1 MGLLVLRRWVGGT
14 KRRPTV
20 AISIPTSHGSCT
32 AVAIRP
38 RWSKRLFVQDPR
50 AVVTKQVS
58 SRRALLTVFVI
69 VFIDLLGFGIVIPI
83 LPFYVRDLGGSDVVY
98 GLLAASYSLM
108 QFLSAPLLGGISDSR
123 GRRPVLMF
131 TLLGNAVA
139 WAVFGLGGE
148 AELLFGTVG
157 ALGTLFA
164 ARMLA
169 GAMGGNLATA
179 QAYVADVTPV
189 ERRAGAL
196 GLVGAAF
203 GLGFVFG
210 PALGS
215 ILASDGVVAAAQ
227 GVFPSFVPAT
237 QFSLP
242 SFGAAAFS
250 VVAFLATWAFLPEPE
265 RQAAPARRSRILG
278 QFVDALR
285 DVALRPL
292 VVAFFAA
299 SVAFSGIQIAFIPY
313 VADVYGYD
321 ASQAGL
327 LLTYVGVL
335 GVLNQGVV
343 VGRVARRI
351 SSKRMAIVGAGL
363 LVVAL
368 GAFPFSPEIGRGL
381 LGGFTYADIG
391 ARVFALLG
399 VLTLLSTGN
408 SFLNVALSTLVSAAA
423 SEASQG
429 SAFGVTQGAGSL
441 GRTVGPPI
449 MTALYAFVVYWSPFV
464 VGAVLTVGIIGLLAT
479 LRVDT
484 GGSAPA
490 PPTE

>member
-1 MGLLVLRRWVGGT
+1 MWLLWLRRWVRGS
-14 KRRPTV
+14 PW
-20 AISIPTSHGSCT
+20 TSGRFAGNYSARLAER
-32 AVAIRP
+32 AV
-38 RWSKRLFVQDPR
+38 VQDPR
-50 AVVTKQVS
+50 AAVTGQVS
-58 SRRALLTVFVI
+58 SRRALLTVFII

-108 QFLSAPLLGGISDSR
+108 QFLSAPVLGGISDSR
-123 GRRPVLMF
+123 GRRPVLMV

-139 WAVFGLGGE
+139 WTVFGLGGE
-148 AELLFGTVG
+148 AELLFGTAG

-179 QAYVADVTPV
+179 QAYIADVTPV

-196 GLVGAAF
+196 GLIGAAF

-215 ILASDGVVAAAQ
+215 VLASDSAVRLAQ
-227 GVFPSFVPAT
+227 GILPSFVPAT
-237 QFSLP
+237 RFSLP

-250 VVAFLATWAFLPEPE
+250 VVAFVATWAFLPEPE
-265 RQAAPARRSRILG
+265 RQAGPARRPRIVG
-278 QFVDALR
+278 QFVDAAR
-285 DVALRPL
+285 DATLRPL
-292 VVAFFAA
+292 VLAFLVA

-321 ASQAGL
+321 AAQAGL
-327 LLTYVGVL
+327 LLTYVGAL

-343 VGRVARRI
+343 VGRLARRI
-351 SSKRMAIVGAGL
+351 SSKRMALLGAGL

-368 GAFPFSPEIGRGL
+368 AAFPFSPEIGRFL
-381 LGGFTYADIG
+381 LGEFTLAGIR
-391 ARVFALLG
+391 ARVLALLG
-399 VLTLLSTGN
+399 ALTLLSAGN
-408 SFLNVALSTLVSAAA
+408 SFLNVALTTLVSTAA
-423 SEASQG
+423 SAESQG

-441 GRTVGPPI
+441 GRTVGPPF

-464 VGAVLTVGIIGLLAT
+464 VGAVLTVGIVALLAT
-479 LRVDT
+479 LRVGDT
-484 GGSAPA
+484 GDAPTA
-490 PPTE
+490 G